1 MKITIKSAISK
12 ILYDNRLDP
21 AEFRV
26 IFKHQ
31 DGEYWDVPFNY
42 LRFQGGFFQYSNL
55 DTLYPLH
62 RIVAIYSLDGG
73 YLVRRKFNPD
83 LVVIKPQ
90 TIEITPGIP
99 IEQQYDSFTV
109 ARFGWLIIRHL
120 ESMLSDKNDEIDS
133 ILETLGEIDE
143 LGTDDSY
150 LVRSGYFAGTII
162 RDKTII
168 RGASPLNF
176 LEIRDHLYFQRVYLF
191 DADDLFIIHEKI
203 ACRTTP
209 TRRVEKMD
217 SMSSFSFILNIAEKY
232 SLLAANGK
240 ILTLVD
246 QQSKMILPPKLASK
260 IVGTLGGD
268 SLLAEFEVSQ
278 KRWIYQRNK
287 LALVA
292 DHDTIVSYIA

>member
-1 MKITIKSAISK
+1 
-12 ILYDNRLDP
+12 
-21 AEFRV
+21 
-26 IFKHQ
+26 
-31 DGEYWDVPFNY
+31 
-42 LRFQGGFFQYSNL
+42 
-55 DTLYPLH
+55 
-62 RIVAIYSLDGG
+62 
-73 YLVRRKFNPD
+73 
-83 LVVIKPQ
+83 
-90 TIEITPGIP
+90 
-99 IEQQYDSFTV
+99 
-109 ARFGWLIIRHL
+109 
-120 ESMLSDKNDEIDS
+120 
-133 ILETLGEIDE
+133 
-143 LGTDDSY
+143 
-150 LVRSGYFAGTII
+150 
-162 RDKTII
+162 
-168 RGASPLNF
+168 
-176 LEIRDHLYFQRVYLF
+176 
-191 DADDLFIIHEKI
+191 IHEKI